1 MSLAVGKHIG
11 DYELLGSLGSGP
23 SAKVKL
29 ARDVRTNRLAALKIF
44 KKANLTKKPTVY
56 ARIQREIALMS
67 LVEHPHILRIY
78 EVFESERHLYVVT
91 EYAKNKELFDLLVAR
106 QRIPKDEAM
115 DIFRQ
120 IIYALDFLHRH
131 GICHRDLKPEN
142 ILLDSYM
149 KVRVSDFG
157 FARWM
162 PANIASTS
170 CGTPHYTAP
179 ETFRGS
185 PYDGRLA
192 DIWSV
197 GVILFTMLAGR
208 RPFDDPSLRR
218 LLGLIRKG
226 KFEMAPFD
234 DDIQDLLYKIL
245 VVDPTKRISIDG
257 IKRHTAFALGLPEGY
272 ILPEPLAPPQ
282 IQAAIDPS
290 TIQPQLL
297 KVLQHIGYESDE
309 ELFSDLNRQ
318 EPTMAKVFHYMLTRT
333 VDRSSLPWTAAH
345 HFEGERSFPELV
357 DPKAYELVGAVDV
370 STNESCFSLMHKVDW
385 AIGDVVLIAY
395 EQEHVIDDIPT
406 SSSCLFKT
414 LQFIL
419 SDMHCDWFHPDD
431 LKLLARTQACE
442 YLVFDAE
449 YVDYDVM
456 KLYVRMEKGP
466 EDAFMVIIKRISS
479 VLLPQEDF
487 FADAFDD
494 EEPEAIPD

>member
-1 MSLAVGKHIG
+1 
-11 DYELLGSLGSGP
+11 
-23 SAKVKL
+23 
-29 ARDVRTNRLAALKIF
+29 
-44 KKANLTKKPTVY
+44 
-56 ARIQREIALMS
+56 
-67 LVEHPHILRIY
+67 
-78 EVFESERHLYVVT
+78 LYIVS
-91 EYAKNKELFDLLVAR
+91 EYAKNRELFDLLVAR
-106 QRIPKDEAM
+106 RRIPEDEAM
-115 DIFRQ
+115 DLFRQ
-120 IIYALDFLHRH
+120 IVYALDYLHRH

-142 ILLDSYM
+142 ILLDSHM

-162 PANIASTS
+162 PADTASTS

-179 ETFRGS
+179 ETFRGCA
-185 PYDGRLA
+185 YDGRLA
-192 DIWSV
+192 DVWSV

-234 DDIQDLLYKIL
+234 DNIQDLLYKIL
-245 VVDPTKRISIDG
+245 VVDPTMRISIDG
-257 IKRHTAFALGLPEGY
+257 IKRHPAFALGLPDGY
-272 ILPEPLAPPQ
+272 ILPAPLAPPQ

-297 KVLQHIGYESDE
+297 KVLQQIGYDSDE
-309 ELFSDLNRQ
+309 ELFGDLNRE

-333 VDRSSLPWTAAH
+333 VDRASLPWTSAH
-345 HFEGERSFPELV
+345 HFGDGGRSVPEIVNPAPDDLI
-357 DPKAYELVGAVDV
+357 AAVNV
-370 STNESCFSLMHKVDW
+370 STSESCFSLIHKVDW

-406 SSSCLFKT
+406 SSSYLFMT
-414 LQFIL
+414 LQCIL

-456 KLYVRMEKGP
+456 RLYVRMEKGP
-466 EDAFMVIIKRISS
+466 EDAFMAIIQRISG

-487 FADAFDD
+487 FGDAFDD